1 MGKSFRH
8 DVRYKACAIE
18 INECALYNNCDPN
31 AQCINMKLGSSK
43 CRCNAGYQ
51 GDGFMCRPIVN
62 CDGRWRDVGFILD
75 ASGSIGGDFGKG
87 RGWKLE
93 KEFVKET
100 VRLMSKSKQSHF
112 RFSLGVFS
120 GKTKLHVPFS
130 EKQDAE
136 KFINAVD
143 SLPYE
148 GSITRIDQALKMA
161 RTEMFNG
168 KQRLS
173 MKNGKRVPQTLILL
187 TDGTQTYRVR
197 GKSRKELE
205 PTQYAKQLRDD
216 NIRIITIGVSDV
228 QGSVNRQELAKISGK
243 AMFSYVID
251 FKTLMDKNFLK
262 LILSNSCQKEP
273 KLVCECADD
282 DDDHIEVK
290 CSNVDKNGQD
300 GGKKHVEKE
309 RLLTRHEKERPSKV
323 RHERERPRKIR
334 HERERPR
341 RNRHVTEKVRT
352 RRNVASDIEGRD
364 ESIQGDSS
372 CIQEEEY
379 IHAED
384 YCTENMFD
392 IFLKQRDQP

>member
-1 MGKSFRH
+1 
-8 DVRYKACAIE
+8 
-18 INECALYNNCDPN
+18 
-31 AQCINMKLGSSK
+31 
-43 CRCNAGYQ
+43 
-51 GDGFMCRPIVN
+51 
-62 CDGRWRDVGFILD
+62 
-75 ASGSIGGDFGKG
+75 
-87 RGWKLE
+87 
-93 KEFVKET
+93 

-130 EKQDAE
+130 ENQDADE
-136 KFINAVD
+136 FINAVD

-148 GSITRIDQALKMA
+148 GSITRIDEALKMA

-168 KQRLS
+168 NQRLS
-173 MKNGKRVPQTLILL
+173 IKNGKRVPQTLILI

-205 PTQYAKQLRDD
+205 PTQYAKQLRDE

-228 QGSVNRQELAKISGK
+228 QGSVNRQELAKISGR

-309 RLLTRHEKERPSKV
+309 RLLTRHEKERPVKIIAEKVRPSKV
-323 RHERERPRKIR
+323 RHEKERPRKIRHEKERPRKIRHERERPRKIR

-352 RRNVASDIEGRD
+352 RRNVASDIEVRD
-364 ESIQGDSS
+364 ESIQMSS
-372 CIQEEEY
+372 NCAQEAEY

-392 IFLKQRDQP
+392 IFLIQRDKP